1 MSGWD
6 GHTLLLSQFIQFIEH
21 DVSTYLE
28 GVYTP
33 LKVLF
38 CASQVLE
45 CVVLAHGGRCDEEGE
60 RSKRRVHRVQQKRG
74 EKLAYLS
81 LMKTCSCSRVAM
93 MSLAVDCFIFFV
105 IFHHQREVRVM
116 KGRWCSVK
124 MKNEK

>member
-1 MSGWD
+1 M
-6 GHTLLLSQFIQFIEH
+6 E
-21 DVSTYLE
+21 E
-28 GVYTP
+28 
-33 LKVLF
+33 
-38 CASQVLE
+38 
-45 CVVLAHGGRCDEEGE
+45 RCDEEGE
-60 RSKRRVHRVQQKRG
+60 RSKRRENRVQQKRG

-81 LMKTCSCSRVAM
+81 LMKTYSCSRVAM